1 MVPWASSRYRTGGP
15 QARRGLGSDESGVKE
30 VEGVGDGEEAGAGGF
45 LTGVLLHGIAD
56 LAQLSRQSLL
66 LAILQSL
73 LRSVFKLM
81 KLGRY
86 LSLTKL

>member
-1 MVPWASSRYRTGGP
+1 M
-15 QARRGLGSDESGVKE
+15 
-30 VEGVGDGEEAGAGGF
+30 GDGEEAGAGGF

-81 KLGRY
+81 KLGRLDTCIVPKWVPFRISGSY
-86 LSLTKL
+86 GGPFFVCGSPFFVQCLRFLQ